1 MRMEMI
7 RLEHVTKSFGRYKAL
22 DDVSIVVEEG
32 EFLTVI
38 GRSGCGKTTMLRM
51 INGLQKPDSGKVY
64 AAGEDV
70 GEADLIRLRRKI
82 GYVIQNKGLF
92 PHMTVEK
99 NIIYVPVISGQKDK
113 RQNRKLAEEL
123 IGLVGLEREMLDR
136 YPEEL
141 SGGQQQ
147 RVGIARAL
155 ASRPK
160 LLLMDEPFGALD
172 EITKRAMQ
180 NELLALQKKLG
191 MTVVFITHDIREAM
205 KLGDRVLVME
215 QGKIAQCDTPENI
228 LKNPS
233 NDYIRNFIGENRL
246 WHNPEFIRVKDIMRK
261 RPFTIS
267 RERTILQAMQIMRQN
282 NIDSLLVTGEK
293 NRFLGM
299 IWMDSLKNVTDYD
312 KSVSNY
318 ISDDYLSVREEDSF
332 RNVLSMLKIRNYGH
346 HFGIIPVLGEEREI
360 RGYLTKS
367 SLLAVLSRQFIP
379 EQSELEGGVAS

>member
-82 GYVIQNKGLF
+82 GYVRQNKGLF

-215 QGKIAQCDTPENI
+215 QGKIAQCDTPENVK
-228 LKNPS
+228 KNPA
-233 NDYIRNFIGENRL
+233 DEFVKELIG
-246 WHNPEFIRVKDIMRK
+246 
-261 RPFTIS
+261 
-267 RERTILQAMQIMRQN
+267 
-282 NIDSLLVTGEK
+282 
-293 NRFLGM
+293 
-299 IWMDSLKNVTDYD
+299 
-312 KSVSNY
+312 
-318 ISDDYLSVREEDSF
+318 
-332 RNVLSMLKIRNYGH
+332 
-346 HFGIIPVLGEEREI
+346 
-360 RGYLTKS
+360 
-367 SLLAVLSRQFIP
+367 
-379 EQSELEGGVAS
+379 

>member
-123 IGLVGLEREMLDR
+123 IGLVGLEREILDR

-215 QGKIAQCDTPENI
+215 QGKIAQCDTPENVK
-228 LKNPS
+228 KNPA
-233 NDYIRNFIGENRL
+233 DEFVKELIG
-246 WHNPEFIRVKDIMRK
+246 
-261 RPFTIS
+261 
-267 RERTILQAMQIMRQN
+267 
-282 NIDSLLVTGEK
+282 
-293 NRFLGM
+293 
-299 IWMDSLKNVTDYD
+299 
-312 KSVSNY
+312 
-318 ISDDYLSVREEDSF
+318 
-332 RNVLSMLKIRNYGH
+332 
-346 HFGIIPVLGEEREI
+346 
-360 RGYLTKS
+360 
-367 SLLAVLSRQFIP
+367 
-379 EQSELEGGVAS
+379 

>member
-51 INGLQKPDSGKVY
+51 INRLQKPDSGKVY

-215 QGKIAQCDTPENI
+215 QGKIAQCDTPENVK
-228 LKNPS
+228 KNPA
-233 NDYIRNFIGENRL
+233 DEFVKELIG
-246 WHNPEFIRVKDIMRK
+246 
-261 RPFTIS
+261 
-267 RERTILQAMQIMRQN
+267 
-282 NIDSLLVTGEK
+282 
-293 NRFLGM
+293 
-299 IWMDSLKNVTDYD
+299 
-312 KSVSNY
+312 
-318 ISDDYLSVREEDSF
+318 
-332 RNVLSMLKIRNYGH
+332 
-346 HFGIIPVLGEEREI
+346 
-360 RGYLTKS
+360 
-367 SLLAVLSRQFIP
+367 
-379 EQSELEGGVAS
+379 

>member
-82 GYVIQNKGLF
+82 GYLIQNKGLF

-215 QGKIAQCDTPENI
+215 QGKIAQCDTPENVK
-228 LKNPS
+228 KNPA
-233 NDYIRNFIGENRL
+233 DEFVKELIG
-246 WHNPEFIRVKDIMRK
+246 
-261 RPFTIS
+261 
-267 RERTILQAMQIMRQN
+267 
-282 NIDSLLVTGEK
+282 
-293 NRFLGM
+293 
-299 IWMDSLKNVTDYD
+299 
-312 KSVSNY
+312 
-318 ISDDYLSVREEDSF
+318 
-332 RNVLSMLKIRNYGH
+332 
-346 HFGIIPVLGEEREI
+346 
-360 RGYLTKS
+360 
-367 SLLAVLSRQFIP
+367 
-379 EQSELEGGVAS
+379 

>member
-38 GRSGCGKTTMLRM
+38 GRSGCGKTTMLRV

-215 QGKIAQCDTPENI
+215 QGKITQCDTPENVK
-228 LKNPS
+228 KNPA
-233 NDYIRNFIGENRL
+233 DEFVKELIG
-246 WHNPEFIRVKDIMRK
+246 
-261 RPFTIS
+261 
-267 RERTILQAMQIMRQN
+267 
-282 NIDSLLVTGEK
+282 
-293 NRFLGM
+293 
-299 IWMDSLKNVTDYD
+299 
-312 KSVSNY
+312 
-318 ISDDYLSVREEDSF
+318 
-332 RNVLSMLKIRNYGH
+332 
-346 HFGIIPVLGEEREI
+346 
-360 RGYLTKS
+360 
-367 SLLAVLSRQFIP
+367 
-379 EQSELEGGVAS
+379 

>member
-38 GRSGCGKTTMLRM
+38 GRSGCGKTTMLRV

-82 GYVIQNKGLF
+82 GYVIQKKGLF

-160 LLLMDEPFGALD
+160 LLLMDEPFGGLD

-180 NELLALQKKLG
+180 NDLLALQKKLG

-215 QGKIAQCDTPENI
+215 QGKIAQCDTPENVK
-228 LKNPS
+228 KNPA
-233 NDYIRNFIGENRL
+233 DEFVKELIG
-246 WHNPEFIRVKDIMRK
+246 
-261 RPFTIS
+261 
-267 RERTILQAMQIMRQN
+267 
-282 NIDSLLVTGEK
+282 
-293 NRFLGM
+293 
-299 IWMDSLKNVTDYD
+299 
-312 KSVSNY
+312 
-318 ISDDYLSVREEDSF
+318 
-332 RNVLSMLKIRNYGH
+332 
-346 HFGIIPVLGEEREI
+346 
-360 RGYLTKS
+360 
-367 SLLAVLSRQFIP
+367 
-379 EQSELEGGVAS
+379 

>member
-147 RVGIARAL
+147 RVGIARTL

-215 QGKIAQCDTPENI
+215 QGKIAQCDTPENVK
-228 LKNPS
+228 KNPA
-233 NDYIRNFIGENRL
+233 DEFVKELIG
-246 WHNPEFIRVKDIMRK
+246 
-261 RPFTIS
+261 
-267 RERTILQAMQIMRQN
+267 
-282 NIDSLLVTGEK
+282 
-293 NRFLGM
+293 
-299 IWMDSLKNVTDYD
+299 
-312 KSVSNY
+312 
-318 ISDDYLSVREEDSF
+318 
-332 RNVLSMLKIRNYGH
+332 
-346 HFGIIPVLGEEREI
+346 
-360 RGYLTKS
+360 
-367 SLLAVLSRQFIP
+367 
-379 EQSELEGGVAS
+379 

>member
-7 RLEHVTKSFGRYKAL
+7 RLEHVAKSFGRYKAL

-38 GRSGCGKTTMLRM
+38 GRSGCGKTTMLRV

-215 QGKIAQCDTPENI
+215 QGKIAQCDTPENVK
-228 LKNPS
+228 KNPA
-233 NDYIRNFIGENRL
+233 DEFVKELIG
-246 WHNPEFIRVKDIMRK
+246 
-261 RPFTIS
+261 
-267 RERTILQAMQIMRQN
+267 
-282 NIDSLLVTGEK
+282 
-293 NRFLGM
+293 
-299 IWMDSLKNVTDYD
+299 
-312 KSVSNY
+312 
-318 ISDDYLSVREEDSF
+318 
-332 RNVLSMLKIRNYGH
+332 
-346 HFGIIPVLGEEREI
+346 
-360 RGYLTKS
+360 
-367 SLLAVLSRQFIP
+367 
-379 EQSELEGGVAS
+379 

>member
-123 IGLVGLEREMLDR
+123 IGLGGLEREMLDR

-215 QGKIAQCDTPENI
+215 QGKIAQCDTPENVK
-228 LKNPS
+228 KNPA
-233 NDYIRNFIGENRL
+233 DEFVKELIG
-246 WHNPEFIRVKDIMRK
+246 
-261 RPFTIS
+261 
-267 RERTILQAMQIMRQN
+267 
-282 NIDSLLVTGEK
+282 
-293 NRFLGM
+293 
-299 IWMDSLKNVTDYD
+299 
-312 KSVSNY
+312 
-318 ISDDYLSVREEDSF
+318 
-332 RNVLSMLKIRNYGH
+332 
-346 HFGIIPVLGEEREI
+346 
-360 RGYLTKS
+360 
-367 SLLAVLSRQFIP
+367 
-379 EQSELEGGVAS
+379 

>member
-1 MRMEMI
+1 MEMI
-7 RLEHVTKSFGRYKAL
+7 RLEHVTKSLGGHKAL
-22 DDVSIVVEEG
+22 DDVSIAVEEG

-99 NIIYVPVISGQKDK
+99 NITYVPMISGKKDK
-113 RQNRKLAEEL
+113 KQNRKLAEEL
-123 IGLVGLEREMLDR
+123 IRLVGLKESMLDR

-155 ASRPK
+155 ASQPK

-215 QGKIAQCDTPENI
+215 EGKIVQCDTPEQVKEHPADEFVKE
-228 LKNPS
+228 L
-233 NDYIRNFIGENRL
+233 IG
-246 WHNPEFIRVKDIMRK
+246 
-261 RPFTIS
+261 
-267 RERTILQAMQIMRQN
+267 
-282 NIDSLLVTGEK
+282 
-293 NRFLGM
+293 
-299 IWMDSLKNVTDYD
+299 
-312 KSVSNY
+312 
-318 ISDDYLSVREEDSF
+318 
-332 RNVLSMLKIRNYGH
+332 
-346 HFGIIPVLGEEREI
+346 
-360 RGYLTKS
+360 
-367 SLLAVLSRQFIP
+367 
-379 EQSELEGGVAS
+379 

>member
-147 RVGIARAL
+147 RVGNATAL

-215 QGKIAQCDTPENI
+215 QGKIAQCDTPENVK
-228 LKNPS
+228 KNPA
-233 NDYIRNFIGENRL
+233 DEFVKELIG
-246 WHNPEFIRVKDIMRK
+246 
-261 RPFTIS
+261 
-267 RERTILQAMQIMRQN
+267 
-282 NIDSLLVTGEK
+282 
-293 NRFLGM
+293 
-299 IWMDSLKNVTDYD
+299 
-312 KSVSNY
+312 
-318 ISDDYLSVREEDSF
+318 
-332 RNVLSMLKIRNYGH
+332 
-346 HFGIIPVLGEEREI
+346 
-360 RGYLTKS
+360 
-367 SLLAVLSRQFIP
+367 
-379 EQSELEGGVAS
+379 

>member
-180 NELLALQKKLG
+180 NELLALQKKIG

-215 QGKIAQCDTPENI
+215 QGKIAQCDTPENVK
-228 LKNPS
+228 KNPA
-233 NDYIRNFIGENRL
+233 DEFVKELIG
-246 WHNPEFIRVKDIMRK
+246 
-261 RPFTIS
+261 
-267 RERTILQAMQIMRQN
+267 
-282 NIDSLLVTGEK
+282 
-293 NRFLGM
+293 
-299 IWMDSLKNVTDYD
+299 
-312 KSVSNY
+312 
-318 ISDDYLSVREEDSF
+318 
-332 RNVLSMLKIRNYGH
+332 
-346 HFGIIPVLGEEREI
+346 
-360 RGYLTKS
+360 
-367 SLLAVLSRQFIP
+367 
-379 EQSELEGGVAS
+379 

>member
-32 EFLTVI
+32 EFLTAI

-215 QGKIAQCDTPENI
+215 QGKIAQCDTPENVK
-228 LKNPS
+228 KNPA
-233 NDYIRNFIGENRL
+233 DEFVKELIG
-246 WHNPEFIRVKDIMRK
+246 
-261 RPFTIS
+261 
-267 RERTILQAMQIMRQN
+267 
-282 NIDSLLVTGEK
+282 
-293 NRFLGM
+293 
-299 IWMDSLKNVTDYD
+299 
-312 KSVSNY
+312 
-318 ISDDYLSVREEDSF
+318 
-332 RNVLSMLKIRNYGH
+332 
-346 HFGIIPVLGEEREI
+346 
-360 RGYLTKS
+360 
-367 SLLAVLSRQFIP
+367 
-379 EQSELEGGVAS
+379 

>member
-205 KLGDRVLVME
+205 KLGERVLVME
-215 QGKIAQCDTPENI
+215 QGKIAQCDTPENVK
-228 LKNPS
+228 KNPA
-233 NDYIRNFIGENRL
+233 DEFVKELIG
-246 WHNPEFIRVKDIMRK
+246 
-261 RPFTIS
+261 
-267 RERTILQAMQIMRQN
+267 
-282 NIDSLLVTGEK
+282 
-293 NRFLGM
+293 
-299 IWMDSLKNVTDYD
+299 
-312 KSVSNY
+312 
-318 ISDDYLSVREEDSF
+318 
-332 RNVLSMLKIRNYGH
+332 
-346 HFGIIPVLGEEREI
+346 
-360 RGYLTKS
+360 
-367 SLLAVLSRQFIP
+367 
-379 EQSELEGGVAS
+379 

>member
-51 INGLQKPDSGKVY
+51 INGLQKPDSGKGY

-215 QGKIAQCDTPENI
+215 QGKIAQCDTPENVK
-228 LKNPS
+228 KNPA
-233 NDYIRNFIGENRL
+233 DEFVKELIG
-246 WHNPEFIRVKDIMRK
+246 
-261 RPFTIS
+261 
-267 RERTILQAMQIMRQN
+267 
-282 NIDSLLVTGEK
+282 
-293 NRFLGM
+293 
-299 IWMDSLKNVTDYD
+299 
-312 KSVSNY
+312 
-318 ISDDYLSVREEDSF
+318 
-332 RNVLSMLKIRNYGH
+332 
-346 HFGIIPVLGEEREI
+346 
-360 RGYLTKS
+360 
-367 SLLAVLSRQFIP
+367 
-379 EQSELEGGVAS
+379 

>member
-1 MRMEMI
+1 MRMEMIRLEMI

-215 QGKIAQCDTPENI
+215 QGKIAQCDTPENVK
-228 LKNPS
+228 KNPA
-233 NDYIRNFIGENRL
+233 DEFVKELIG
-246 WHNPEFIRVKDIMRK
+246 
-261 RPFTIS
+261 
-267 RERTILQAMQIMRQN
+267 
-282 NIDSLLVTGEK
+282 
-293 NRFLGM
+293 
-299 IWMDSLKNVTDYD
+299 
-312 KSVSNY
+312 
-318 ISDDYLSVREEDSF
+318 
-332 RNVLSMLKIRNYGH
+332 
-346 HFGIIPVLGEEREI
+346 
-360 RGYLTKS
+360 
-367 SLLAVLSRQFIP
+367 
-379 EQSELEGGVAS
+379 

>member
-160 LLLMDEPFGALD
+160 LLLMDEPVGALD

-215 QGKIAQCDTPENI
+215 QGKIAQCDTPENVK
-228 LKNPS
+228 KNPA
-233 NDYIRNFIGENRL
+233 DEFVKELIG
-246 WHNPEFIRVKDIMRK
+246 
-261 RPFTIS
+261 
-267 RERTILQAMQIMRQN
+267 
-282 NIDSLLVTGEK
+282 
-293 NRFLGM
+293 
-299 IWMDSLKNVTDYD
+299 
-312 KSVSNY
+312 
-318 ISDDYLSVREEDSF
+318 
-332 RNVLSMLKIRNYGH
+332 
-346 HFGIIPVLGEEREI
+346 
-360 RGYLTKS
+360 
-367 SLLAVLSRQFIP
+367 
-379 EQSELEGGVAS
+379 

>member
-191 MTVVFITHDIREAM
+191 MTVVFITHDIREAV

-215 QGKIAQCDTPENI
+215 QGKIAQCDTPENVK
-228 LKNPS
+228 KNPA
-233 NDYIRNFIGENRL
+233 DEFVKELIG
-246 WHNPEFIRVKDIMRK
+246 
-261 RPFTIS
+261 
-267 RERTILQAMQIMRQN
+267 
-282 NIDSLLVTGEK
+282 
-293 NRFLGM
+293 
-299 IWMDSLKNVTDYD
+299 
-312 KSVSNY
+312 
-318 ISDDYLSVREEDSF
+318 
-332 RNVLSMLKIRNYGH
+332 
-346 HFGIIPVLGEEREI
+346 
-360 RGYLTKS
+360 
-367 SLLAVLSRQFIP
+367 
-379 EQSELEGGVAS
+379 